1 MKKLLVKLSA
11 LVATFVAVFSLTA
24 CGGDEKSIEPIEKAI
39 EKVFPDSKILK
50 NQEEEAVNAG
60 IKNPKECLNFISN
73 DKEFEYKY
81 VFIETKAGEKIVV
94 EGVRSVKYDSKKW
107 TVDARTIPEVFKLRE
122 KLECVE

>member
-39 EKVFPDSKILK
+39 ENVFPDSKILK